1 MKRICLATLVL
12 SLFSVAALSAA
23 ETDSVKVVDKYPSF
37 KGFMTNKFWDNWE
50 ISANVGTG
58 SAMYS
63 NYTYGK
69 PGETFGFY
77 GEISAT
83 KWFHPVVGARVG
95 IMGGTY
101 GTVHPDY
108 GKVSWPFV
116 FTHVDAMVNLSN
128 WIGGYREDRVYYAVP
143 FAGMGLFA
151 SNFTSASQEATH
163 NSGRIANFAF
173 TAGLLNKFRV
183 SPSVDINLELRG
195 ILGMSSLDPVA
206 SPARGTF
213 LGTANVSV
221 GVTYRFGKR
230 DYVRGAAGY
239 SLDDIACLKKAVEDA
254 KLDAKATKED
264 LMAQLADTQAKAD
277 ASQKSADEAEQRLA
291 QMQAEAE
298 LDAATPE
305 TTVFFDYGMA
315 VLSKTDKIRLV
326 VFRDQALAG
335 PKDYVYA
342 ITGYADFK
350 TGKDKNNVK
359 LAEKRARVVYE
370 YLVSLGVS
378 ESQLSYSGT
387 DSQQQPNNGEGNQFV
402 TIR

>member
-1 MKRICLATLVL
+1 
-12 SLFSVAALSAA
+12 
-23 ETDSVKVVDKYPSF
+23 
-37 KGFMTNKFWDNWE
+37 
-50 ISANVGTG
+50 
-58 SAMYS
+58 
-63 NYTYGK
+63 
-69 PGETFGFY
+69 
-77 GEISAT
+77 
-83 KWFHPVVGARVG
+83 
-95 IMGGTY
+95 
-101 GTVHPDY
+101 
-108 GKVSWPFV
+108 
-116 FTHVDAMVNLSN
+116 
-128 WIGGYREDRVYYAVP
+128 
-143 FAGMGLFA
+143 
-151 SNFTSASQEATH
+151 
-163 NSGRIANFAF
+163 
-173 TAGLLNKFRV
+173 
-183 SPSVDINLELRG
+183 
-195 ILGMSSLDPVA
+195 
-206 SPARGTF
+206 
-213 LGTANVSV
+213 
-221 GVTYRFGKR
+221 
-230 DYVRGAAGY
+230 
-239 SLDDIACLKKAVEDA
+239 
-254 KLDAKATKED
+254 
-264 LMAQLADTQAKAD
+264 MAQLADTQAKAD
-277 ASQKSADEAEQRLA
+277 ASQKRADEAEQRLA